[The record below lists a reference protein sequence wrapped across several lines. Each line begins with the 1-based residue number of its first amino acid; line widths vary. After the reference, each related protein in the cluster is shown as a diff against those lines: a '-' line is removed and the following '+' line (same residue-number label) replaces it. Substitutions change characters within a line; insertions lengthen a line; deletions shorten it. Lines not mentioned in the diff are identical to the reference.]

1 MRKSELTREKQRL
14 LWEEKQMRDEKIVEL
29 SEEELESLCAC
40 GCSCAKAFSAG
51 MGAGEA
57 ESEE

>member
-1 MRKSELTREKQRL
+1 MHKLNNIYGGKTNER
-14 LWEEKQMRDEKIVEL
+14 WKIVEL

>member
-1 MRKSELTREKQRL
+1 
-14 LWEEKQMRDEKIVEL
+14 MRDEKIVEL

-51 MGAGEA
+51 IIVAQLSRQKSKIFIMN
-57 ESEE
+57 

>member
-1 MRKSELTREKQRL
+1 M
-14 LWEEKQMRDEKIVEL
+14 EEKQMRDEKIVEL

-57 ESEE
+57 DKGVT

>member
-1 MRKSELTREKQRL
+1 
-14 LWEEKQMRDEKIVEL
+14 MRDEKIVEL

-51 MGAGEA
+51 MGLERLKVKNN
-57 ESEE
+57 